1 MHAMQYEITLPADYD
16 MGIIRNRVAAKGH
29 LLDKYAGLG
38 AKAYLIR
45 ERGVDG
51 SPVNQYAP
59 FYLWNTPEGMNS
71 FLWGPGFQ
79 GIVDDFG
86 RPEVQHWGGLAFA
99 EGPGS
104 LGATPATSATSTTSA
119 SSVKSAA
126 SASSATSATSATS
139 AYSAPIATAAKSA
152 IRRRM
157 RIPGRISLGAIAAE
171 LVPEAERLARQDGAI
186 FAAVAIDP
194 RTWEAVHFS
203 VWDHASPKGEGEV
216 FQVLHLSAPEREL
229 LPQGRQ
235 W

>member
-16 MGIIRNRVAAKGH
+16 MGIIRNRVADKGH
-29 LLDKYAGLG
+29 LLDKYPGLG

-45 ERGVDG
+45 ERGADD

-86 RPEVQHWGGLAFA
+86 RPEVQHWGGVAFA
-99 EGPGS
+99 EGAGS
-104 LGATPATSATSTTSA
+104 SGATSAPPATSATPTTSTTPTTPVTSAAPVTSA
-119 SSVKSAA
+119 SSAP
-126 SASSATSATSATS
+126 TSK
-139 AYSAPIATAAKSA
+139 AAKSA

-157 RIPGRISLGAIAAE
+157 RIPARTPLGAFATELAAE
-171 LVPEAERLARQDGAI
+171 AARLARQDGAI
-186 FAAVAIDP
+186 FASVAIDP

-203 VWDHASPKGEGEV
+203 VWDHESPKEEGEV
-216 FQVLHLSAPEREL
+216 FQVLHLSTPEREL

>member
-16 MGIIRNRVAAKGH
+16 MGIIRGRVAAKGH
-29 LLDKYAGLG
+29 LLDDFPGLG

-59 FYLWNTPEGMNS
+59 FYLWNTAVGMTS

-86 RPEVQHWGGLAFA
+86 RPEVQHWTGLAFV
-99 EGPGS
+99 EGVAS
-104 LGATPATSATSTTSA
+104 GAVSGAVSGADSGAAPSAQ
-119 SSVKSAA
+119 AA
-126 SASSATSATSATS
+126 V
-139 AYSAPIATAAKSA
+139 
-152 IRRRM
+152 RRRT
-157 RIPGRISLGAIAAE
+157 RIPTGTPVGALATE
-171 LVPEAERLARQDGAI
+171 LVHETERLARQDGVLY
-186 FAAVAIDP
+186 AAAAIDP

-203 VWDHASPKGEGEV
+203 VWDHASPKGKGEGDV
-216 FQVLHLSAPEREL
+216 FQVLHLSAPERHM
-229 LPQGRQ
+229 LPKGRQ

>member
-38 AKAYLIR
+38 VKAYLIR
-45 ERGVDG
+45 ERGADN

-86 RPEVQHWGGLAFA
+86 RPEVQHWGGLAYA
-99 EGPGS
+99 EGTGSPG
-104 LGATPATSATSTTSA
+104 
-119 SSVKSAA
+119 
-126 SASSATSATSATS
+126 ATSATSATS
-139 AYSAPIATAAKSA
+139 ATPVTPVTPVTPASSAPTAKAAKSA
-152 IRRRM
+152 IRHRM
-157 RIPGRISLGAIAAE
+157 RIPARTPLGAFATELTAE
-171 LVPEAERLARQDGAI
+171 TERLARQDGAI

-203 VWDHASPKGEGEV
+203 VWDHESPKEEGEV

>member
-16 MGIIRNRVAAKGH
+16 MGIIRNRVATKGH
-29 LLDKYAGLG
+29 LLDDFPGLG

-45 ERGVDG
+45 ERGVDD

-86 RPEVQHWGGLAFA
+86 RPEVQHWTGLAFA
-99 EGPGS
+99 EG
-104 LGATPATSATSTTSA
+104 
-119 SSVKSAA
+119 SAA
-126 SASSATSATSATS
+126 SATTSS
-139 AYSAPIATAAKSA
+139 AAKSA

-157 RIPGRISLGAIAAE
+157 RIPARTHLGGLAE
-171 LVPEAERLARQDGAI
+171 ELALEADRLARQEGAI
-186 FAAVAIDP
+186 CAATAIDP
-194 RTWEAVHFS
+194 RTWEALHFS
-203 VWDHASPKGEGEV
+203 VWDHTAPKEPGDV
-216 FQVLHLSAPEREL
+216 FQVLHVSAPEQGL
-229 LPQGRQ
+229 LTRGRQ

>member
-16 MGIIRNRVAAKGH
+16 MGIIRHRVATKGH
-29 LLDKYAGLG
+29 LLDDYPGLG

-86 RPEVQHWGGLAFA
+86 RPEVQHWTGLAFV
-99 EGPGS
+99 EGVAW
-104 LGATPATSATSTTSA
+104 GAAP
-119 SSVKSAA
+119 SVKV
-126 SASSATSATSATS
+126 
-139 AYSAPIATAAKSA
+139 AKAA

-157 RIPGRISLGAIAAE
+157 RIPPGTSVGALATE
-171 LVPEAERLARQDGAI
+171 LVHEAERLARQDGALY
-186 FAAVAIDP
+186 AAAAIDP
-194 RTWEAVHFS
+194 RTWEALHFS
-203 VWDHASPKGEGEV
+203 VWDHASPKGQGDV
-216 FQVLHLSAPEREL
+216 FQVLHLSAPERHL
-229 LPQGRQ
+229 LPMGQQ

>member
-16 MGIIRNRVAAKGH
+16 MEIIRDRVAAKGH
-29 LLDKYAGLG
+29 LLDDYPGLG
-38 AKAYLIR
+38 AKAYLVR

-86 RPEVQHWGGLAFA
+86 RPEVQHWTGLAFA
-99 EGPGS
+99 EGI
-104 LGATPATSATSTTSA
+104 A
-119 SSVKSAA
+119 SAA
-126 SASSATSATSATS
+126 
-139 AYSAPIATAAKSA
+139 PAKAA

-157 RIPGRISLGAIAAE
+157 RIPDRTPLGPLAVE
-171 LVPEAERLARQDGAI
+171 LTYEAERLARQEGNVY
-186 FAAVAIDP
+186 AAVSIDP
-194 RTWEAVHFS
+194 RTWEALHFS
-203 VWDHASPKGEGEV
+203 VWDHASPKGEGDV
-216 FQVLHLSAPEREL
+216 FQVLHLSAPERDL
-229 LPQGRQ
+229 LPRGRQ